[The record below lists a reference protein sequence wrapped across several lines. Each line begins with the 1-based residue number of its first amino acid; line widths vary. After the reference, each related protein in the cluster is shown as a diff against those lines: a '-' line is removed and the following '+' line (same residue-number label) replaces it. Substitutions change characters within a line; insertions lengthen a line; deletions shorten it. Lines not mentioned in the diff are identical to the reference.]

1 MSSQTPS
8 SLSNFIDLIFPGKIK
23 EPTEKLLLI
32 GHWSIIKMGYHMV
45 AGLARPGGLG
55 GCNAPPMIGNFSIL
69 TFFY

>member
-32 GHWSIIKMGYHMV
+32 DHWSIIKMGYHIVDMHQEV
-45 AGLARPGGLG
+45 
-55 GCNAPPMIGNFSIL
+55 IIVFSFNSIFL
-69 TFFY
+69 LLF